1 MTEPLTWSRAR
12 RHSEVVAVVVSIL
25 IASVVL
31 PASRTPVHARHGMV
45 AAADPLAARVGVD
58 VLRAGGNAVDAAVAV
73 GFALAVT
80 YPYAGNIGGGGFMV
94 IRLADGRETT
104 IDFRERA
111 PSRAARDMFVDDS
124 GHVVPERSQ
133 VGALAAGVPGSVA
146 GLAYARSHYGTRPL
160 AQLVTP
166 AVTLARD
173 GFEVSWQLSGSLTH
187 SKSLLSKF
195 PASLRAFYTADGSAP
210 QAGDRLTQSDLAVT
224 LQRIADQGPDA
235 FYRGAV
241 ADLIVAEMQRTGG
254 LISKDD
260 LASYRPVE
268 RPPVTGTYRGYRIVS
283 MAPPSSGGVAII
295 ELLNVL
301 EGFPLSDYGAGSS
314 RTMHVLAEAERRV
327 FADRAQWIADPDF
340 VRVPLAG
347 LTSRAYAESLRRGID
362 PTHATPSSAVGAG
375 TPTAYESNETTHYSV
390 VDASGNA
397 VAVTT
402 TINGGYGNGQL
413 VPGAGFLLNNE
424 MDDFTARPGQPNSA
438 GLVTGT
444 TNAIAPG
451 KRMLSSMAPT
461 IVVKDGRNWLV
472 TGSPGSGMIIST
484 VLQTIVNMIDFGM
497 NVQEAVDAPRMHHQW
512 QPDVLQLERPGFP
525 ADVVH
530 ALEALGH
537 TTRIVDEIGEAQAIA
552 IDPATGVRLG
562 AADPRGAGAAIGY

>member
-12 RHSEVVAVVVSIL
+12 RHAGVVVVVVSIL
-25 IASVVL
+25 AASVAL
-31 PASRTPVHARHGMV
+31 PASRMPVRARHGMV
-45 AAADPLAARVGVD
+45 ATADPLAARVGVD

-94 IRLADGRETT
+94 IRLADGRETS

-111 PSRAARDMFVDDS
+111 PARATRDMFLDD
-124 GHVVPERSQ
+124 GGQVVSDRSQ

-146 GLAYARSHYGTRPL
+146 GLAYARDHYGTRPL
-160 AQLVTP
+160 AQLVAP
-166 AVTLARD
+166 AINLARD
-173 GFEVSWQLSGSLTH
+173 GFEVSWQLSGSLTR
-187 SKSLLSKF
+187 SKSLLSRF
-195 PASLRAFYTADGSAP
+195 PASLRAFYTAGGSAP
-210 QAGDRLTQSDLAVT
+210 QAGDRLTQPDLAIT
-224 LQRIADQGPDA
+224 LQRIADKGPVA

-241 ADLIVAEMQRTGG
+241 ADLIAAEMQRTGG

-260 LASYRPVE
+260 LASYQPVE
-268 RPPVTGTYRGYRIVS
+268 RPPVTGAYRGYRIVS
-283 MAPPSSGGVAII
+283 MAPPSSGGIAII

-314 RTMHVLAEAERRV
+314 RTTHVLAEAERRV

-340 VRVPLAG
+340 VRVPVTG

-362 PTHATPSSAVGAG
+362 PAHATPSSAVGAG

-402 TINGGYGNGQL
+402 TINGGYGNGQV

-472 TGSPGSGMIIST
+472 AGSPGSGMIIST

-512 QPDVLQLERPGFP
+512 QPDVLLLERPGFP

-530 ALEALGH
+530 ALETLGH
-537 TTRIVDEIGEAQAIA
+537 TTRIVDEIGEAHAVA
-552 IDPATGVRLG
+552 IDPATGIRLG
-562 AADPRGAGAAIGY
+562 ASDPRGAGAAVGY

>member
-1 MTEPLTWSRAR
+1 
-12 RHSEVVAVVVSIL
+12 
-25 IASVVL
+25 
-31 PASRTPVHARHGMV
+31 MV
-45 AAADPLAARVGVD
+45 AAAEPLAASIGVN
-58 VLRAGGNAVDAAVAV
+58 VLRSGGNAVDAAVAV

-80 YPYAGNIGGGGFMV
+80 YPFAGNIGGGGFMV

-111 PSRAARDMFVDDS
+111 PSRATRDMFLDAS
-124 GHVVPERSQ
+124 GQSVPDRAQ
-133 VGALAAGVPGSVA
+133 FGALAAGVPGSVA

-160 AQLVTP
+160 AELVAP
-166 AVTLARD
+166 AVALARG
-173 GFEVSWQLSGSLTH
+173 GFEVWWQLSESLTH
-187 SKSLLSKF
+187 VKPLLAKF
-195 PASLRAFYTADGSAP
+195 PASLRTFYTTDGSAP
-210 QAGDRLTQSDLAVT
+210 QPGDWLTQPELATT
-224 LQRIADQGPDA
+224 LQRIADAGPDA

-260 LASYRPVE
+260 LASYQPVE
-268 RPPVTGTYRGYRIVS
+268 RPAVTGTYRGYRIVS
-283 MAPPSSGGVAII
+283 MGPPSSGGVAVIA
-295 ELLNVL
+295 LLNVL

-314 RTMHVLAEAERRV
+314 KSTHVLAEAERRV
-327 FADRAQWIADPDF
+327 FADRAQWIGDPDF
-340 VRVPLAG
+340 VRVPVAG
-347 LTSRAYAESLRRGID
+347 LTSRGYAESLRRTID
-362 PTHATPSSAVGAG
+362 PDHATPSSAVSAG
-375 TPTAYESNETTHYSV
+375 SPTAYESNETTHFSV
-390 VDASGNA
+390 VDADGNA

-402 TINGGYGNGQL
+402 TINGGYGNGQV

-451 KRMLSSMAPT
+451 KRMLSSMTPT

-497 NVQEAVDAPRMHHQW
+497 NVQQAVDAPRMHHQW
-512 QPDVLQLERPGFP
+512 QPDVLLLEKPGFP
-525 ADVVH
+525 ADVVD
-530 ALEALGH
+530 ALEARGH
-537 TTRIVDEIGEAQAIA
+537 KTRTVEAIGEAHAIA
-552 IDPATGVRLG
+552 IDPATGIRLG
-562 AADPRGAGAAIGY
+562 AADPRGAGAALGY